1 MELDLVDAV
10 AVAVV
15 RPEYGWVLV
24 RRERLRERFLTSGD
38 LADLEQPGISR
49 QVSVWLQSVTKCLVL
64 SEEVH
69 PLEWGSLIRYRE
81 RVRHVS
87 TVSGMAR
94 SGSETSVSLA
104 WARRIPSTI
113 WKLITQTVGTCLRYR
128 VTGLAAE
135 GAFFAILSLP
145 PLIFGLAGSIGF
157 IANRYFEVET
167 IEKIKLQIAEL
178 AARALTDDSVKTV
191 IVPTLNQV
199 LNGGRPDVISV
210 GFLLALWSGSRAL
223 NVFVDTITIMYGM
236 GGKRGIV
243 RTRALS
249 FSLYCAA
256 LVIGV
261 IVLPLVLAGPDVV
274 AAVLPHRVD
283 FLNQLYWPVV
293 TILSAGFLNTLY
305 HLSVP
310 VRTPWVSDLPG
321 SFLALSI
328 WILGSFVLRWILQST
343 VGGTSIYGPL
353 AAPIAVLMWLYMTA
367 IAVLIGAA
375 LNAVV
380 DRLWPHKARREA
392 AAAMAAAEPAM
403 KAEPDPH
410 HDDSLKP
417 VEQRPEVRLAG
428 QIEALAGATVAEL
441 AEQAGPT
448 VTPLVAPEPVVSPDG
463 FEPKAGLGPKAGSKG
478 GGESSGESS
487 GTVEPRAKAESASGV
502 DGKREAGKR
511 GVGKPS
517 KRKPTPV
524 GKPGAPT
531 EPDDLG

>member
-1 MELDLVDAV
+1 
-10 AVAVV
+10 
-15 RPEYGWVLV
+15 
-24 RRERLRERFLTSGD
+24 
-38 LADLEQPGISR
+38 
-49 QVSVWLQSVTKCLVL
+49 
-64 SEEVH
+64 
-69 PLEWGSLIRYRE
+69 
-81 RVRHVS
+81 
-87 TVSGMAR
+87 
-94 SGSETSVSLA
+94 LA
-104 WARRIPSTI
+104 WVRRIPSTT
-113 WKLITQTVGTCLRYR
+113 WKLVTQTVGVCLRYR

-145 PLIFGLAGSIGF
+145 PLIFGLAGSLGY
-157 IANRYFEVET
+157 IAGKYFEVET
-167 IEKIKLQIAEL
+167 IDDIKQQIAQL
-178 AARALTDDSVKTV
+178 AAQALTDDSVKNV

-199 LNGGRPDVISV
+199 LNGGRPDVISI
-210 GFLLALWSGSRAL
+210 GFVLALWSGSRAL

-261 IVLPLVLAGPDVV
+261 IVLPLVLAGPD
-274 AAVLPHRVD
+274 AVDALLPHRLD

-380 DRLWPHKARREA
+380 DRLWPHKAHVAEVTKA
-392 AAAMAAAEPAM
+392 ADDEVEPVM
-403 KAEPDPH
+403 KAEPEPH
-410 HDDSLKP
+410 HDHGPLTPVLSEERPELEIARR
-417 VEQRPEVRLAG
+417 VEQLTERKP
-428 QIEALAGATVAEL
+428 
-441 AEQAGPT
+441 P
-448 VTPLVAPEPVVSPDG
+448 APRAEPVPEADGEVNGQVNGEVEPDG
-463 FEPKAGLGPKAGSKG
+463 EL
-478 GGESSGESS
+478 E
-487 GTVEPRAKAESASGV
+487 AERRPA
-502 DGKREAGKR
+502 
-511 GVGKPS
+511 
-517 KRKPTPV
+517 PV
-524 GKPGAPT
+524 GKSGAPSDT
-531 EPDDLG
+531 DDLG

>member
-1 MELDLVDAV
+1 
-10 AVAVV
+10 
-15 RPEYGWVLV
+15 
-24 RRERLRERFLTSGD
+24 
-38 LADLEQPGISR
+38 
-49 QVSVWLQSVTKCLVL
+49 
-64 SEEVH
+64 
-69 PLEWGSLIRYRE
+69 
-81 RVRHVS
+81 
-87 TVSGMAR
+87 
-94 SGSETSVSLA
+94 LA
-104 WARRIPSTI
+104 WVRRIPATI
-113 WKLITQTVGTCLRYR
+113 WKLLTQTVGVCLRYR

-145 PLIFGLAGSIGF
+145 PLIFGLAGSLGY
-157 IANRYFEVET
+157 IASRYFEVET
-167 IEKIKLQIAEL
+167 IDEIKQQIAEL
-178 AARALTDDSVKTV
+178 AARALTDDSVQSV

-199 LNGGRPDVISV
+199 LNGGRPDVISI
-210 GFLLALWSGSRAL
+210 GFVLALWSGSRAL

-261 IVLPLVLAGPDVV
+261 IVLPLVLAGPD
-274 AAVLPHRVD
+274 AVDALLPERLD

-353 AAPIAVLMWLYMTA
+353 AAPIAVLMWLYMSA

-380 DRLWPHKARREA
+380 DRLWPHKSR
-392 AAAMAAAEPAM
+392 AAEPTAGAQVRKEAEDEVEPVM

-410 HDDSLKP
+410 HEHPL
-417 VEQRPEVRLAG
+417 
-428 QIEALAGATVAEL
+428 
-441 AEQAGPT
+441 
-448 VTPLVAPEPVVSPDG
+448 TPLEDPAPVVPADRSQPTPEDPGPSPPAPRRADGAPRAQRKPEPVGKSG
-463 FEPKAGLGPKAGSKG
+463 AQT
-478 GGESSGESS
+478 ES
-487 GTVEPRAKAESASGV
+487 
-502 DGKREAGKR
+502 
-511 GVGKPS
+511 
-517 KRKPTPV
+517 
-524 GKPGAPT
+524 
-531 EPDDLG
+531 DDLR

>member
-1 MELDLVDAV
+1 MLVG
-10 AVAVV
+10 
-15 RPEYGWVLV
+15 REGL
-24 RRERLRERFLTSGD
+24 RERLLGARDR
-38 LADLEQPGISR
+38 ADPVQTRVAGEIGVR
-49 QVSVWLQSVTKCLVL
+49 TQSVTEWGVVG
-64 SEEVH
+64 EEVH
-69 PLEWGSLIRYRE
+69 PPQWGSLVRYSKW
-81 RVRHVS
+81 VRHVS

-94 SGSETSVSLA
+94 SGAGPRGGSSLSLA
-104 WARRIPSTI
+104 WVRKVPATT
-113 WKLITQTVGTCLRYR
+113 WKLLTQTVGVCLRYR

-145 PLIFGLAGSIGF
+145 PLIFGLAGSLGY
-157 IANRYFEVET
+157 IASKYFEVET
-167 IEKIKLQIAEL
+167 IADIKLQIATL
-178 AARALTDDSVKTV
+178 AARALTDESVQSV

-199 LNGGRPDVISV
+199 LNGGRPDVISI
-210 GFLLALWSGSRAL
+210 GFVLALWSGSRAL

-236 GGKRGIV
+236 GGRRGIV

-261 IVLPLVLAGPDVV
+261 IVLPLVLAGPN
-274 AAVLPHRVD
+274 AVDALLPHRLD

-310 VRTPWVSDLPG
+310 LRTPWVSDLPG

-380 DRLWPHKARREA
+380 DRLWPHKARV
-392 AAAMAAAEPAM
+392 
-403 KAEPDPH
+403 
-410 HDDSLKP
+410 
-417 VEQRPEVRLAG
+417 VELADQKQAG
-428 QIEALAGATVAEL
+428 GGRGRAGDEGGAGA
-441 AEQAGPT
+441 
-448 VTPLVAPEPVVSPDG
+448 APPRAPGD
-463 FEPKAGLGPKAGSKG
+463 PADG
-478 GGESSGESS
+478 GGAAGD
-487 GTVEPRAKAESASGV
+487 RHCAEG
-502 DGKREAGKR
+502 R
-511 GVGKPS
+511 G
-517 KRKPTPV
+517 
-524 GKPGAPT
+524 AQ
-531 EPDDLG
+531 

>member
-1 MELDLVDAV
+1 
-10 AVAVV
+10 
-15 RPEYGWVLV
+15 
-24 RRERLRERFLTSGD
+24 
-38 LADLEQPGISR
+38 
-49 QVSVWLQSVTKCLVL
+49 
-64 SEEVH
+64 
-69 PLEWGSLIRYRE
+69 
-81 RVRHVS
+81 
-87 TVSGMAR
+87 
-94 SGSETSVSLA
+94 LA
-104 WARRIPSTI
+104 WVRKVPATI
-113 WKLITQTVGTCLRYR
+113 WKLLTQTVGVCLRYR

-145 PLIFGLAGSIGF
+145 PLIFGLAGSLGY
-157 IANRYFEVET
+157 IASKWFEVET
-167 IEKIKLQIAEL
+167 IENIKLQIAEL
-178 AARALTDDSVKTV
+178 AAQALTDDSVKNV
-191 IVPTLNQV
+191 IVPTLNSV
-199 LNGGRPDVISV
+199 LNGGRPDVISI
-210 GFLLALWSGSRAL
+210 GFVLALWSGSRAL

-261 IVLPLVLAGPDVV
+261 IVLPLVLAGPD
-274 AAVLPHRVD
+274 AVDALLPHRLD

-380 DRLWPHKARREA
+380 DRLWPHKARIAESAEA
-392 AAAMAAAEPAM
+392 VQAKKDAEDEVEPVM
-403 KAEPDPH
+403 KAEPEPH
-410 HDDSLKP
+410 HEHHPLTP
-417 VEQRPEVRLAG
+417 VEEPSPVAPKDEVRADG
-428 QIEALAGATVAEL
+428 QVAD
-441 AEQAGPT
+441 
-448 VTPLVAPEPVVSPDG
+448 EPAVN
-463 FEPKAGLGPKAGSKG
+463 K
-478 GGESSGESS
+478 
-487 GTVEPRAKAESASGV
+487 RA
-502 DGKREAGKR
+502 
-511 GVGKPS
+511 VGKPVGDGPAVDEERRPA
-517 KRKPTPV
+517 KV
-524 GKPGAPT
+524 GKSGAQG
-531 EPDDLG
+531 ESDDIR

>member
-1 MELDLVDAV
+1 
-10 AVAVV
+10 
-15 RPEYGWVLV
+15 
-24 RRERLRERFLTSGD
+24 
-38 LADLEQPGISR
+38 
-49 QVSVWLQSVTKCLVL
+49 
-64 SEEVH
+64 
-69 PLEWGSLIRYRE
+69 
-81 RVRHVS
+81 
-87 TVSGMAR
+87 
-94 SGSETSVSLA
+94 LA
-104 WARRIPSTI
+104 WVRKIPATI
-113 WKLITQTVGTCLRYR
+113 WKLLTQTVGVCLRYR

-145 PLIFGLAGSIGF
+145 PLIFGLAGSLGY
-157 IANRYFEVET
+157 IASKYFEVET
-167 IEKIKLQIAEL
+167 IDDIKQQIAQL
-178 AARALTDDSVKTV
+178 AARALTDDSVQSV

-199 LNGGRPDVISV
+199 LNGGRPDVISI
-210 GFLLALWSGSRAL
+210 GFVLALWSGSRAL

-261 IVLPLVLAGPDVV
+261 IVLPLVLAGPD
-274 AAVLPHRVD
+274 AVDALLPHRLD

-380 DRLWPHKARREA
+380 DRLWPHKVRVAEVKA
-392 AAAMAAAEPAM
+392 AAAEDDVEPVM
-403 KAEPDPH
+403 KAEPERH
-410 HDDSLKP
+410 HDHPLTP
-417 VEQRPEVRLAG
+417 VEQDERPEIEAARR
-428 QIEALAGATVAEL
+428 IEALGA
-441 AEQAGPT
+441 
-448 VTPLVAPEPVVSPDG
+448 APEKTLEASPDG
-463 FEPKAGLGPKAGSKG
+463 EAGSGPERK
-478 GGESSGESS
+478 
-487 GTVEPRAKAESASGV
+487 PAS
-502 DGKREAGKR
+502 
-511 GVGKPS
+511 VGKS
-517 KRKPTPV
+517 
-524 GKPGAPT
+524 GAQSDG
-531 EPDDLG
+531 DDLR

>member
-1 MELDLVDAV
+1 
-10 AVAVV
+10 
-15 RPEYGWVLV
+15 
-24 RRERLRERFLTSGD
+24 
-38 LADLEQPGISR
+38 
-49 QVSVWLQSVTKCLVL
+49 
-64 SEEVH
+64 
-69 PLEWGSLIRYRE
+69 
-81 RVRHVS
+81 
-87 TVSGMAR
+87 
-94 SGSETSVSLA
+94 LA
-104 WARRIPSTI
+104 WVRRIPATT
-113 WKLITQTVGTCLRYR
+113 WKLLSQTVGVCLRYR

-145 PLIFGLAGSIGF
+145 PLIFGLAGSLGY
-157 IANRYFEVET
+157 IASRYFEVET
-167 IEKIKLQIAEL
+167 IDEIKEQIAVL
-178 AARALTDDSVKTV
+178 AARALTDDSVQGV

-199 LNGGRPDVISV
+199 LNGGRPDVISI
-210 GFLLALWSGSRAL
+210 GFVLALWSGSRAL

-261 IVLPLVLAGPDVV
+261 IVLPLVLAGPDAV
-274 AAVLPHRVD
+274 AALLPHRLD

-353 AAPIAVLMWLYMTA
+353 AAPIAVLMWLYMSA

-380 DRLWPHKARREA
+380 DRLWPHKSRTEA
-392 AAAMAAAEPAM
+392 AAAQGRKDDEDEVEPVM

-410 HDDSLKP
+410 HEHTL
-417 VEQRPEVRLAG
+417 
-428 QIEALAGATVAEL
+428 
-441 AEQAGPT
+441 
-448 VTPLVAPEPVVSPDG
+448 TPLDEPEPVAPADG
-463 FEPKAGLGPKAGSKG
+463 SEPTPEDPNPAAAPAGDTPRPADGA
-478 GGESSGESS
+478 
-487 GTVEPRAKAESASGV
+487 PRAQ
-502 DGKREAGKR
+502 
-511 GVGKPS
+511 
-517 KRKPTPV
+517 RKPEPV
-524 GKPGAPT
+524 GKSGAQT
-531 EPDDLG
+531 ESDDLR

>member
-1 MELDLVDAV
+1 
-10 AVAVV
+10 
-15 RPEYGWVLV
+15 
-24 RRERLRERFLTSGD
+24 
-38 LADLEQPGISR
+38 
-49 QVSVWLQSVTKCLVL
+49 
-64 SEEVH
+64 
-69 PLEWGSLIRYRE
+69 
-81 RVRHVS
+81 
-87 TVSGMAR
+87 
-94 SGSETSVSLA
+94 LA
-104 WARRIPSTI
+104 WVRKIPATT
-113 WKLITQTVGTCLRYR
+113 WKLLTQTIGVCLRYR

-145 PLIFGLAGSIGF
+145 PLIFGLAGSLGY
-157 IANRYFEVET
+157 IASKWFEVET
-167 IEKIKLQIAEL
+167 INDIKQQIAEL
-178 AARALTDDSVKTV
+178 AARALTDDSVQSV

-199 LNGGRPDVISV
+199 LNGGRPDVISI
-210 GFLLALWSGSRAL
+210 GFVLALWSGSRAL

-261 IVLPLVLAGPDVV
+261 IVLPLVLAGPD
-274 AAVLPHRVD
+274 AVDALLPHRLD

-310 VRTPWVSDLPG
+310 IRTPWVSDLPG

-380 DRLWPHKARREA
+380 DRLWPHKAQVAEVKKA
-392 AAAMAAAEPAM
+392 APVEETQDEVEPVM
-403 KAEPDPH
+403 KAEPEPH
-410 HDDSLKP
+410 HLHDHTLTP
-417 VEQRPEVRLAG
+417 VEAEDRPEAAVGRKV
-428 QIEALAGATVAEL
+428 EKL
-441 AEQAGPT
+441 AERP
-448 VTPLVAPEPVVSPDG
+448 
-463 FEPKAGLGPKAGSKG
+463 PKAASRR
-478 GGESSGESS
+478 EHEAEAQ
-487 GTVEPRAKAESASGV
+487 VEPEAARKPAS
-502 DGKREAGKR
+502 
-511 GVGKPS
+511 VGKS
-517 KRKPTPV
+517 
-524 GKPGAPT
+524 GAQGDT
-531 EPDDLG
+531 DDLG

>member
-1 MELDLVDAV
+1 M
-10 AVAVV
+10 
-15 RPEYGWVLV
+15 GWV
-24 RRERLRERFLTSGD
+24 R
-38 LADLEQPGISR
+38 
-49 QVSVWLQSVTKCLVL
+49 K
-64 SEEVH
+64 
-69 PLEWGSLIRYRE
+69 
-81 RVRHVS
+81 
-87 TVSGMAR
+87 
-94 SGSETSVSLA
+94 
-104 WARRIPSTI
+104 IPATT
-113 WKLITQTVGTCLRYR
+113 WKLLTQTVGVCLRYR

-145 PLIFGLAGSIGF
+145 PLIFGLAGSLGY
-157 IANRYFEVET
+157 IASKYFEVET
-167 IEKIKLQIAEL
+167 IEEIKSQIVDL
-178 AARALTDDSVKTV
+178 AAQALTADSVQSV
-191 IVPTLNQV
+191 IVPTLNSV
-199 LNGGRPDVISV
+199 LNGGRPDVISI
-210 GFLLALWSGSRAL
+210 GFVLALWSGSRAL

-261 IVLPLVLAGPDVV
+261 IVLPLVLAGPD
-274 AAVLPHRVD
+274 AVDALLPHRLD

-380 DRLWPHKARREA
+380 DRLWPHKSRTEALEA
-392 AAAMAAAEPAM
+392 AAAANEPAVEDEAEPVM
-403 KAEPDPH
+403 KAESEPH
-410 HDDSLKP
+410 HEHPMTP
-417 VEQRPEVRLAG
+417 VEQPDAVVRSDGRPTRKG
-428 QIEALAGATVAEL
+428 
-441 AEQAGPT
+441 
-448 VTPLVAPEPVVSPDG
+448 VTAAASEPAAD
-463 FEPKAGLGPKAGSKG
+463 
-478 GGESSGESS
+478 
-487 GTVEPRAKAESASGV
+487 TTAESAAESPAESSAES
-502 DGKREAGKR
+502 DGEAVVRKPAS
-511 GVGKPS
+511 VGKS
-517 KRKPTPV
+517 
-524 GKPGAPT
+524 GAQS
-531 EPDDLG
+531 ESDDLR